1 MVEVRISPLWKDRI
15 LDLIRI
21 VNILLSFYTVWLINS
36 GDATKYNIPLIVTIF
51 MIVNIVLTIL
61 LGEHM
66 RSLDPELTK
75 LQEEYNRIKNKN
87 K

>member
-1 MVEVRISPLWKDRI
+1 MVELSVSPLWKDRI

-36 GDATKYNIPLIVTIF
+36 GDDIKYNIPLIITIF
-51 MIVNIVLTIL
+51 MVVNIVLTIL

-66 RSLDPELTK
+66 RSLDPATAK
-75 LQEEYNRIKNKN
+75 LEKEYQDLKNKN